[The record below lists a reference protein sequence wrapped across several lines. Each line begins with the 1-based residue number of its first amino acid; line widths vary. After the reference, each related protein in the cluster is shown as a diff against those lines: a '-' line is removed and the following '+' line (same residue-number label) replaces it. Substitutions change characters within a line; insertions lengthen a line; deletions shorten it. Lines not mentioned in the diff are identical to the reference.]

1 MATGAIW
8 AQVPGVGQVLQDPGT
23 SGLPRGKMIPWN
35 ADAEHYASTGNLRIT
50 GTTGEGTSAVAAGL
64 GTQPAPGWEDV
75 SSTDVAPGGG
85 REGLAELA
93 RTAAPGTGMSPYE
106 ILAQTIELAATFGD
120 LPGVAPGYEGSLTAN
135 EVSGWINDIQQSSNP
150 WEMVEKIRHNILQ
163 YRVTPARV
171 AETYGITTEQAEML
185 TAPGGD
191 IKGFLASGKT
201 EIINRETGDAT
212 TIGTGIPGA
221 EDVIKSTLR
230 RWGFTTD
237 EISTLGGW
245 VRGQLQTGIDV
256 ESVLTLI
263 YDQPGFQSRFP
274 GMKAATDAGFAPL
287 SPDEYI
293 EYEDGL
299 REYVDQYLPSEA
311 AGDIDTL
318 MTTLMGGN
326 ISLLQVQQRLQI
338 AYNEILNAPV
348 DVKSWFL
355 QEYGESADAMLAT
368 VLLDPE
374 QSFTD
379 LEQTAKEAYTQAA
392 ASEVLANT
400 ITKDTARKIASL
412 GYTQES
418 QYRQFT
424 DLAKQEFLYVEK
436 LTERDDLRI
445 EKEGVESAFGIDPDA
460 SRSVTEREEERLSA
474 FSGGGGAYTGQ
485 GITGFGAT
493 NA

>member
-1 MATGAIW
+1 MATGAVW
-8 AQVPGVGQVLQDPGT
+8 TQVPGVGQVLQDPGT
-23 SGLPRGKMIPWN
+23 SGLQRGKMIPWN

-64 GTQPAPGWEDV
+64 GTRPAPGWEDV

-93 RTAAPGTGMSPYE
+93 RTAASGTGMSPYE
-106 ILAQTIELAATFGD
+106 TLAQTIELAATFGD
-120 LPGVAPGYEGSLTAN
+120 LSGVAPGYEGSLTAN
-135 EVSGWINDIQQSSNP
+135 EVSGWINDIQQSGDP
-150 WEMVEKIRHNILQ
+150 WAMVEKIRHNILQ

-171 AETYGITTEQAEML
+171 AETYGITAEQAEML

-201 EIINRETGDAT
+201 EIVNRKTGAAT
-212 TIGTGIPGA
+212 TIGTGLPGA

-237 EISTLGGW
+237 EISTLGSW
-245 VRGQLQTGIDV
+245 IREQLQTGVDI

-274 GMKAATDAGFAPL
+274 GMKAATDAGYAPP
-287 SPDEYI
+287 SPDDYI

-299 REYVDQYLPSEA
+299 REYIDRYLPNEA
-311 AGDIDTL
+311 PGDIDTL
-318 MTTLMGGN
+318 VTTLMGGN
-326 ISLLQVQQRLQI
+326 ISLIQVQSRLQI
-338 AYNEILNAPV
+338 AYDEILNAPV

-355 QEYGESADAMLAT
+355 QEYGQSADAMLAT
-368 VLLDPE
+368 VLLDPK

-379 LEQTAKEAYTQAA
+379 LEQTAKESYTQAA
-392 ASEVLANT
+392 ASEILSNT

-436 LTERDDLRI
+436 LTEGDDLRM
-445 EKEGVESAFGIDPDA
+445 EREGVGSAFGIDLDA
-460 SRSVTEREEERLSA
+460 SRSVTEREEERLSEFA
-474 FSGGGGAYTGQ
+474 GGGGAYVGT
-485 GITGFGAT
+485 GITGFGVA